1 MALSHIHK
9 YLRRIRWGKIFLN
22 KINLHRSLLP
32 HSLMR
37 QMNERGEKNLL
48 LFQVCSMSSGQF
60 FLWSQTI
67 LIRFTGHACGK
78 FGFLAFISTVLESL
92 SLESDG
98 NTQFYEVF

>member
-1 MALSHIHK
+1 MKGVKRTYSYFRCAPCPLDS
-9 YLRRIRWGKIFLN
+9 
-22 KINLHRSLLP
+22 
-32 HSLMR
+32 
-37 QMNERGEKNLL
+37 
-48 LFQVCSMSSGQF
+48 F

-92 SLESDG
+92 SLEFAG